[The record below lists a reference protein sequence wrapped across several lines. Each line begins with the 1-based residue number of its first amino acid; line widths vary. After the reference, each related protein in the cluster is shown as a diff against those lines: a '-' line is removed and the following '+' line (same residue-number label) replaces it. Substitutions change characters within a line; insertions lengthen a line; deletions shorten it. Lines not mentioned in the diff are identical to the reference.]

1 MATQTDPGDNTA
13 PGDLEKLRLFVNTID
28 LDNGDEELTSPA
40 ALAKRL
46 REIGLTDRNL
56 KLGQPDLDRAIEFR
70 EALRQALVANSGR
83 AMSSSAVECLNEQL
97 EEATLTLR
105 FEPDGSAALEPTCE
119 GMDAVLSRMAKIVQV
134 AMLDGTWPRL
144 KACAADDCWWAFY
157 DLSRNHSG
165 TWCSMR
171 MCGNRAKVRAYRE
184 RHSDVTGAPS
194 DS

>member
-1 MATQTDPGDNTA
+1 MTTHTDPGDNTA

-40 ALAKRL
+40 ALAELL
-46 REIGLTDRNL
+46 REIGLTDRKL

-97 EEATLTLR
+97 AEATLTLR
-105 FEPDGSAALEPTCE
+105 FEPDGSAGLEPTCG

-157 DLSRNHSG
+157 DLSRNRSG

-184 RHSDVTGAPS
+184 RHSDVTSAPS
-194 DS
+194 AS